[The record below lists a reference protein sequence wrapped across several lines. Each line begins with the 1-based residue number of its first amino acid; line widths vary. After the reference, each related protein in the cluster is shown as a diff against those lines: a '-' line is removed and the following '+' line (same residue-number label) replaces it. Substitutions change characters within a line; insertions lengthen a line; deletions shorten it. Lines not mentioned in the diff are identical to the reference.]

1 MRYGFVILAFILFI
15 IAGITYDT
23 LLAFLGCGCLLFAIF
38 IVLNNIS
45 FYFEIDEDENEDG
58 DDDES

>member
-1 MRYGFVILAFILFI
+1 MRYGFVVLAFILFI

-23 LLAFLGCGCLLFAIF
+23 LLALLGCGSLLFAIF

-45 FYFEIDEDENEDG
+45 FYFEV
-58 DDDES
+58 DDDE